1 MTNNVFIDSA
11 NIKGKYLSVAD
22 ATCEESPEIERL
34 QKLLPPKLQNKVMLQ
49 GTTEI
54 KPPLIKCEKVS
65 RQAQFQIQIDL
76 VCWEQIPIN
85 QRNLLFWHEV
95 ASIQN
100 KTIHKNNWERAFIA
114 MGLCG
119 ALVEVGTQ
127 NIFLLSLALTMSGL
141 AGYQLYQRN
150 FGERRL
156 KEATQ
161 ADQKAIALAIDFGYT
176 LPKAYKSLSK
186 ALKTLI
192 SQTSKKWLQAH
203 YKARLQ
209 VLKVNASKSGMGNG

>member
-11 NIKGKYLSVAD
+11 NINCKYLSVAD
-22 ATCEESPEIERL
+22 NLTEESPEIERL
-34 QKLLPPKLQNKVMLQ
+34 QKLLPPQLQNRVMLQ

-65 RQAQFQIQIDL
+65 RQGQFQIQIDL
-76 VCWEQIPIN
+76 ICWEQMPID

-95 ASIQN
+95 ARIQN
-100 KTIHKNNWERAFIA
+100 KTIHKNNWEIAFIA
-114 MGLCG
+114 IGLCS

-127 NIFLLSLALTMSGL
+127 NILLLSLALTMSGL

-150 FGERRL
+150 LGERSL
-156 KEATQ
+156 KEATK
-161 ADQKAIALAIDFGYT
+161 ADQEAIALAIHFGYT

-186 ALKTLI
+186 SLKTLI
-192 SQTSKKWLQAH
+192 SQTSKKSLQAH
-203 YKARLQ
+203 YKTRLQ
-209 VLKVNASKSGMGNG
+209 VLKVKGNW

>member
-11 NIKGKYLSVAD
+11 NINCKYLSVAD
-22 ATCEESPEIERL
+22 NLTEESPEIKRL
-34 QKLLPPKLQNKVMLQ
+34 QKLLPPQLQNRVMLQ
-49 GTTEI
+49 GTAEI
-54 KPPLIKCEKVS
+54 KPPLIKCEKVT
-65 RQAQFQIQIDL
+65 RQGKFQIQIDL
-76 VCWEQIPIN
+76 ICWETIPID

-95 ASIQN
+95 ARIQN
-100 KTIHKNNWERAFIA
+100 KTIHKNNWEIAFIVI
-114 MGLCG
+114 GLCS

-127 NIFLLSLALTMSGL
+127 NILLLSLGLTMSGL

-150 FGERRL
+150 LGERSL
-156 KEATQ
+156 KDATQ
-161 ADQKAIALAIDFGYT
+161 ADQEAIALAIHFGYT

-209 VLKVNASKSGMGNG
+209 VLKVKGNG

>member
-11 NIKGKYLSVAD
+11 NINCKYLSVAD
-22 ATCEESPEIERL
+22 NLTEESPEIKRL
-34 QKLLPPKLQNKVMLQ
+34 QKLLPPQLQNRVMLQ
-49 GTTEI
+49 GTAEI
-54 KPPLIKCEKVS
+54 KPPLIKCEKVT
-65 RQAQFQIQIDL
+65 RQGKFQIQIDL
-76 VCWEQIPIN
+76 ICWETIPID

-95 ASIQN
+95 ARIQN
-100 KTIHKNNWERAFIA
+100 KTIHKNNWEIAFIA

-119 ALVEVGTQ
+119 SLVEVGTQ
-127 NIFLLSLALTMSGL
+127 NILLLSLALTVSGL

-150 FGERRL
+150 LGERSL
-156 KEATQ
+156 KDATQ
-161 ADQKAIALAIDFGYT
+161 ADQEAIALAIHFGYT

-209 VLKVNASKSGMGNG
+209 VLKVKGNG

>member
-1 MTNNVFIDSA
+1 MIKKMFIDSA
-11 NIKGKYLSVAD
+11 NIDGKYLSVAD
-22 ATCEESPEIERL
+22 NLTEEIPERERL
-34 QKLLPPKLQNKVMLQ
+34 QKLLHPQFKNRVMIQ

-65 RQAQFQIQIDL
+65 RQGQFQIQIDL
-76 VCWEQIPIN
+76 ICWEQMPID

-95 ASIQN
+95 ARIQN
-100 KTIHKNNWERAFIA
+100 KTIHKNNWEIAFIA
-114 MGLCG
+114 MGLCA
-119 ALVEVGTQ
+119 ALVEVGTH
-127 NIFLLSLALTMSGL
+127 NILLLSLALTVSGL

-150 FGERRL
+150 CGECSL
-156 KEATQ
+156 KDATQ
-161 ADQKAIALAIDFGYT
+161 ADQEAIALAIDFGYT

-209 VLKVNASKSGMGNG
+209 VLKVNANRVVMGNG

>member
-22 ATCEESPEIERL
+22 NLTEESPEIERL
-34 QKLLPPKLQNKVMLQ
+34 QKLLPPKLQNRVRLQ
-49 GTTEI
+49 GTAEI

-65 RQAQFQIQIDL
+65 RQGQFQIQIDL
-76 VCWEQIPIN
+76 ICWEQMPID

-95 ASIQN
+95 ARIQN
-100 KTIHKNNWERAFIA
+100 KTIHKNNWEIAFIA
-114 MGLCG
+114 MSLCS

-127 NIFLLSLALTMSGL
+127 NILLLSLALTVSGL

-150 FGERRL
+150 LGERSL
-156 KEATQ
+156 KDATK
-161 ADQKAIALAIDFGYT
+161 ADQEAIALAIHFGYT

-209 VLKVNASKSGMGNG
+209 VLKVMGNGNG

>member
-11 NIKGKYLSVAD
+11 NINCKYLSVAD
-22 ATCEESPEIERL
+22 NLTEESPEIERL
-34 QKLLPPKLQNKVMLQ
+34 QKLLPPQLQNRVMLQ
-49 GTTEI
+49 GTAEI

-65 RQAQFQIQIDL
+65 RQGQFQIQIDL
-76 VCWEQIPIN
+76 ICWETIPID

-95 ASIQN
+95 ARIQN
-100 KTIHKNNWERAFIA
+100 KTIHKNNWEIAFIA

-119 ALVEVGTQ
+119 SLVEVGTQ
-127 NIFLLSLALTMSGL
+127 NILLLSLALTVSGL

-150 FGERRL
+150 LGERSL
-156 KEATQ
+156 KEATK
-161 ADQKAIALAIDFGYT
+161 ADQEAIALAIHFGYT

-209 VLKVNASKSGMGNG
+209 VLKVMGNG